1 VGVDAVRLIVQP
13 IAGGFDLCARLGLVL
28 APATNLTQVI
38 HFGMAGQFEAT
49 APLRGL
55 EDGKLVQAVLDGS
68 PSARAGIQSRDII
81 FAING
86 TSWPKVRLLTFSD
99 HHPSEITA
107 ITFVGYQFAVMDV
120 LIRVPPHPYRPLA
133 AIQKEAADIVA
144 ARPTLDPTPY
154 RNPRDDPD
162 PRLVRLLESIR
173 PRRGRRR
180 R

>member
-1 VGVDAVRLIVQP
+1 MRLIVQP
-13 IAGGFDLCARLGLVL
+13 IAGGFELCARLGLVL

-38 HFGMAGQFEAT
+38 RFGTVSQFEVT
-49 APLRGL
+49 EPLRIHD
-55 EDGKLVQAVLDGS
+55 DGKVVHAVLDGS

-107 ITFVGYQFAVMDV
+107 VTFVGWQFAAMNV
-120 LIRVPPHPYRPLA
+120 LIRVPPHSYRHLA
-133 AIQKEAADIVA
+133 DIQNEAADVVA
-144 ARPTLDPTPY
+144 DRPTLDATPY

-162 PRLVRLLESIR
+162 PRMVQLLESLR
-173 PRRGRRR
+173 PRLRRR
-180 R
+180 RR